1 MHTFRKYINQYLIE
15 KQYILTLQNF
25 MHPRNMNNETA
36 EAVQAALAEK
46 ANPKNVSTL
55 QRFFKTGT
63 GEYGEGDIFIGVRVP
78 ANRIVAKQF
87 PALPLLEIDR
97 LLNSSIHEHR
107 QAALFILV
115 YRFLAASKSSSRD
128 DNLRAELSN
137 FYISA
142 LKRGRVNNWD
152 LVDSSA
158 EHLLGA
164 YLEDRP
170 RQLLFDLASSTQ
182 LWERRAAIVA
192 TFAFIKR
199 KDGSTTFELAKKLL
213 DDPEPLMHKA
223 TGWMLR
229 ETGKRISQ
237 KVLTS
242 FLDQY
247 AAQMPRIMLS
257 YAVEHLSV
265 KQRTHYR
272 NLR

>member
-1 MHTFRKYINQYLIE
+1 
-15 KQYILTLQNF
+15 

-128 DNLRAELSN
+128 DNLRTELSN